1 MKLWIKLP
9 MIKNLAILLTLLV
22 NPALAQQALLG
33 PDRQMQRQLQILE
46 LYSGNIDG
54 DVGTGTVRAIRQFE
68 EENGLQDNGNLDS
81 IDLQLLEQ
89 EVMNKAVA
97 ESSVTYQGA
106 GFRVNFPET
115 FINSLEIPSF
125 EVALYENSQ
134 GSISIIFQ
142 DDKFG
147 DFPARYLKTYW
158 YSDSVNRR
166 EDFLNFADPLSL
178 ELRSRMYFACAS
190 LADVDVM
197 QVIFEGS
204 AITDDVLAQAFQRSG
219 GLSLLVA
226 AARIGKYC
234 SEDIS
239 QYASR
244 AKLML
249 SEGES
254 SNLTESEIG
263 SPQLDIS
270 GLTTET
276 SESSDSDSSE
286 LTAETFEQDISSPEQ
301 VALLRQQVILMNQ
314 ILTTLGENTPEIQ
327 EQLDVDLGE
336 NNSSTGNLIVESNE
350 HTATMQD
357 LDSVREQLFAANTT
371 IADLQ
376 SQKNVL
382 EQRLDEALGENNSST
397 GNLIVESNEHAA
409 TMQEMA
415 SVREQLFSANT
426 TIVDLQSQKNVL
438 EERLDEALGENNS
451 STGNLIVES
460 NEHAATMQEM
470 ASVREQL
477 FSANTT
483 IVDLQSQKN
492 VLEGR
497 LDEALGEN
505 NSSTGN
511 LIIEAN
517 EHSATMQE
525 LESVRE
531 QLSAANST
539 LFDIQSQRRALE
551 VNLSEVNSL
560 LANVLPQLDDR
571 TNQLEAANS
580 VMVDLQSTKQD
591 LLRRLD
597 VLENNLSASRSTA
610 AELSSDL
617 ESSRT
622 LLDSLNQT
630 LSDLQIDRDLNFVE
644 LERFNER
651 SAQVEALNSTLVDK
665 DTQVRRL
672 QAANA
677 ELFGWCQTDL
687 DCKDAFGLR

>member
-9 MIKNLAILLTLLV
+9 MIKKIAILLTLLV
-22 NPALAQQALLG
+22 NPALAQQPLLG

-54 DVGTGTVRAIRQFE
+54 VVGTGTVRAIRQFE
-68 EENGLQDNGNLDS
+68 EANGLQDDGNLDS
-81 IDLQLLEQ
+81 IDLHLLEQ
-89 EVMNKAVA
+89 EVMSKAVA

-106 GFRVNFPET
+106 GFRINFPET

-125 EVALYENSQ
+125 EVVLYENSQ

-178 ELRSRMYFACAS
+178 ELQSRMYFACAS

-219 GLSLLVA
+219 GLSLLIA

-239 QYASR
+239 LYASR

-254 SNLTESEIG
+254 SNLTENGIG
-263 SPQLDIS
+263 SSQSDIS

-276 SESSDSDSSE
+276 SESSDSNSSE
-286 LTAETFEQDISSPEQ
+286 LTAETFEQDSSSPEQ

-314 ILTTLGENTPEIQ
+314 ILTSLGENTPEI
-327 EQLDVDLGE
+327 EEPLDVDLG
-336 NNSSTGNLIVESNE
+336 STGDFIVEANE
-350 HTATMQD
+350 HAATMQE
-357 LDSVREQLFAANTT
+357 LDSVREQLFA
-371 IADLQ
+371 
-376 SQKNVL
+376 
-382 EQRLDEALGENNSST
+382 
-397 GNLIVESNEHAA
+397 
-409 TMQEMA
+409 
-415 SVREQLFSANT
+415 ANT

-438 EERLDEALGENNS
+438 EERLDEVLGENNS

-460 NEHAATMQEM
+460 
-470 ASVREQL
+470 
-477 FSANTT
+477 
-483 IVDLQSQKN
+483 
-492 VLEGR
+492 
-497 LDEALGEN
+497 
-505 NSSTGN
+505 
-511 LIIEAN
+511 N

-539 LFDIQSQRRALE
+539 LFDIQSQKRALE
-551 VNLSEVNSL
+551 VNLSEVSSL
-560 LANVLPQLDDR
+560 LANALPQLDDR

-580 VMVDLQSTKQD
+580 VLVDLQSTKQN
-591 LLRRLD
+591 LLQRLD
-597 VLENNLSASRSTA
+597 VLESNLSTSRSTA
-610 AELSSDL
+610 AEFSSDL

-622 LLDSLNQT
+622 LLDSLNKT

-644 LERFNER
+644 ISRFNER

-672 QAANA
+672 QSANA

>member
-22 NPALAQQALLG
+22 NPALAQQSLLD

-54 DVGTGTVRAIRQFE
+54 IVGTGTVRAIRQFE
-68 EENGLQDNGNLDS
+68 EANGLQDDGNLDS

-106 GFRVNFPET
+106 GFRINFPET

-125 EVALYENSQ
+125 EVVLYENSQ

-166 EDFLNFADPLSL
+166 EDFLKFADPLSL

-219 GLSLLVA
+219 GLSLLIA

-239 QYASR
+239 LYASR

-249 SEGES
+249 SAGES
-254 SNLTESEIG
+254 SNLTESAIG
-263 SPQLDIS
+263 SSQLDIS
-270 GLTTET
+270 GLTTEN
-276 SESSDSDSSE
+276 SESSDSNSSE
-286 LTAETFEQDISSPEQ
+286 LTAETFEQDSSSPEQ
-301 VALLRQQVILMNQ
+301 VALLRQQVILMNE
-314 ILTTLGENTPEIQ
+314 ILTSLGENTPEIE
-327 EQLDVDLGE
+327 EQLDVD
-336 NNSSTGNLIVESNE
+336 
-350 HTATMQD
+350 
-357 LDSVREQLFAANTT
+357 
-371 IADLQ
+371 
-376 SQKNVL
+376 
-382 EQRLDEALGENNSST
+382 LGENNSST

-438 EERLDEALGENNS
+438 EE
-451 STGNLIVES
+451 
-460 NEHAATMQEM
+460 
-470 ASVREQL
+470 
-477 FSANTT
+477 
-483 IVDLQSQKN
+483 
-492 VLEGR
+492 R

-617 ESSRT
+617 ENSQTDLESSRT

>member
-22 NPALAQQALLG
+22 NPALAQQSLLD

-54 DVGTGTVRAIRQFE
+54 IVGTGTVRAIRQFE
-68 EENGLQDNGNLDS
+68 EANGLQDDGNLDS

-106 GFRVNFPET
+106 GFRINFPET

-125 EVALYENSQ
+125 EVVLYENSQ

-166 EDFLNFADPLSL
+166 EDFLKFADPLSL

-219 GLSLLVA
+219 GLSLLIA

-239 QYASR
+239 LYASR

-249 SEGES
+249 SAGES
-254 SNLTESEIG
+254 SNLTESAIG
-263 SPQLDIS
+263 SSQLDIS
-270 GLTTET
+270 GLTTEN
-276 SESSDSDSSE
+276 SESSDSNSSE
-286 LTAETFEQDISSPEQ
+286 LTAETFEQDSSSPEQ
-301 VALLRQQVILMNQ
+301 VALLRQQVILMNE
-314 ILTTLGENTPEIQ
+314 ILTSLGENTPEIE

-451 STGNLIVES
+451 STGNLI
-460 NEHAATMQEM
+460 
-470 ASVREQL
+470 
-477 FSANTT
+477 
-483 IVDLQSQKN
+483 
-492 VLEGR
+492 
-497 LDEALGEN
+497 
-505 NSSTGN
+505 
-511 LIIEAN
+511 IEAN

-617 ESSRT
+617 ENSQTDLESSRT

>member
-1 MKLWIKLP
+1 

-22 NPALAQQALLG
+22 NPALAQQSLLD

-54 DVGTGTVRAIRQFE
+54 IVGTGTVRAIRQFE
-68 EENGLQDNGNLDS
+68 EANGLQDDGNLDS

-106 GFRVNFPET
+106 GFRINFPET

-125 EVALYENSQ
+125 EVVLYENSQ

-219 GLSLLVA
+219 GLSLLIA

-239 QYASR
+239 LYASR

-254 SNLTESEIG
+254 FNLTENAIG
-263 SPQLDIS
+263 SSQSNIS

-276 SESSDSDSSE
+276 SESSNSNSSE
-286 LTAETFEQDISSPEQ
+286 LTAETFEQDSSSPEQ

-314 ILTTLGENTPEIQ
+314 ILTNLGEDKPEI
-327 EQLDVDLGE
+327 EEPLDVDLGLT
-336 NNSSTGNLIVESNE
+336 SSSSVDFIVE
-350 HTATMQD
+350 A
-357 LDSVREQLFAANTT
+357 
-371 IADLQ
+371 
-376 SQKNVL
+376 
-382 EQRLDEALGENNSST
+382 
-397 GNLIVESNEHAA
+397 NEHAA
-409 TMQEMA
+409 TMQELDL
-415 SVREQLFSANT
+415 VREQLFAANT
-426 TIVDLQSQKNVL
+426 TIVDLQSQKNLL

-451 STGNLIVES
+451 STGN
-460 NEHAATMQEM
+460 
-470 ASVREQL
+470 
-477 FSANTT
+477 F
-483 IVDLQSQKN
+483 
-492 VLEGR
+492 
-497 LDEALGEN
+497 
-505 NSSTGN
+505 
-511 LIIEAN
+511 IIESN

-580 VMVDLQSTKQD
+580 VMVDLQRSKQN
-591 LLRRLD
+591 LLQRLD
-597 VLENNLSASRSTA
+597 VFESNLSASRSNA

-617 ESSRT
+617 ESSLT

-644 LERFNER
+644 IARFNER

-672 QAANA
+672 QSANA
-677 ELFGWCQTDL
+677 ELFGWCQTDF
-687 DCKDAFGLR
+687 DCKDAFGLQ

>member
-438 EERLDEALGENNS
+438 E
-451 STGNLIVES
+451 
-460 NEHAATMQEM
+460 
-470 ASVREQL
+470 
-477 FSANTT
+477 
-483 IVDLQSQKN
+483 
-492 VLEGR
+492 GR

-617 ESSRT
+617 ENSQTDLESSRT

-644 LERFNER
+644 ISRFNDR

-672 QAANA
+672 QLANE
-677 ELFGWCQTDL
+677 ELFGWCITDL

>member
-22 NPALAQQALLG
+22 NPALAQQSLLG

-46 LYSGNIDG
+46 FYSGNIDG

-68 EENGLQDNGNLDS
+68 EANGLQDDGNLDG

-97 ESSVTYQGA
+97 ESSVTYRGG
-106 GFRVNFPET
+106 GFQIKFPET
-115 FINSLEIPSF
+115 FINGLDIPSF
-125 EVALYENSQ
+125 EVLIYDNSQ
-134 GSISIIFQ
+134 GKISIIFQ

-147 DFPARYLKTYW
+147 EFPASSQESYW
-158 YSDSVNRR
+158 YSNSVNRR

-219 GLSLLVA
+219 GLSLLIA

-239 QYASR
+239 LYASR

-254 SNLTESEIG
+254 FNLTENAIG
-263 SPQLDIS
+263 SSQSDIS

-276 SESSDSDSSE
+276 SESSNSNSSE
-286 LTAETFEQDISSPEQ
+286 LTAETFEQDSSSPEQ

-314 ILTTLGENTPEIQ
+314 ILTNLGEDKPEI
-327 EQLDVDLGE
+327 EEPLDVDLGLT
-336 NNSSTGNLIVESNE
+336 SSSSVDFIVEANE
-350 HTATMQD
+350 HAATMQELD
-357 LDSVREQLFAANTT
+357 LVREQLFAANTT
-371 IADLQ
+371 I
-376 SQKNVL
+376 
-382 EQRLDEALGENNSST
+382 
-397 GNLIVESNEHAA
+397 
-409 TMQEMA
+409 
-415 SVREQLFSANT
+415 
-426 TIVDLQSQKNVL
+426 VDLQSHKNLL

-451 STGNLIVES
+451 STGN
-460 NEHAATMQEM
+460 
-470 ASVREQL
+470 
-477 FSANTT
+477 F
-483 IVDLQSQKN
+483 
-492 VLEGR
+492 
-497 LDEALGEN
+497 
-505 NSSTGN
+505 
-511 LIIEAN
+511 IIESN

-580 VMVDLQSTKQD
+580 VMVDLQRSKQN
-591 LLRRLD
+591 LLQRLD
-597 VLENNLSASRSTA
+597 VFENNLSASRSNA
-610 AELSSDL
+610 AELSSDLENSRTDL

-644 LERFNER
+644 IARFNER

-672 QAANA
+672 QSANA
-677 ELFGWCQTDL
+677 ELFGWCQTDF
-687 DCKDAFGLR
+687 DCKDAFGLQ